1 MTRRN
6 IVHHLTLAILTLAIV
21 GTVVY
26 FALDAFEATH
36 NAIFY
41 R

>member
-6 IVHHLTLAILTLAIV
+6 LVHWLTLAILTLAIV
-21 GTVVY
+21 GSIVY
-26 FALDAFEATH
+26 FALDAFEATRS
-36 NAIFY
+36 AIFY